1 MGKLIIPRTER
12 MHARMKWIAFGTVTQ
27 GAVAVD
33 AGAEQALLKRGKSLL
48 PSGVQHVK
56 GEFERGAII
65 AVLSQT
71 GLEIARG
78 IVNYSD
84 SEIRQIAGKK
94 TTEIEKILGGK
105 DYDEIIHRNNLWV
118 E

>member
-1 MGKLIIPRTER
+1 
-12 MHARMKWIAFGTVTQ
+12 MHARMKWIAFGSVTQ
-27 GAVAVD
+27 GAVTVD
-33 AGAEQALLKRGKSLL
+33 PGAEQALLKRGKSLL
-48 PSGVQHVK
+48 PSGVQQVE

-65 AVLSQT
+65 AVCNQA

-78 IVNYSD
+78 VVNYSD